1 MATLHE
7 TAYPRLKPD
16 PTAKELA
23 EIYTPTEAEMAFVR
37 RITKQPTTQLA
48 VIIHLKMFQR
58 LAYFTQL
65 ADVPERIRQHI
76 AKAVRLRGALRT
88 GRLDT
93 YDTSGG
99 KRRHME
105 QLRQFLGVR
114 PLNPAGATWLD
125 TVAISAAETKHVIS
139 DIINVL
145 LEELIHHRYEL
156 PAFRVLELAAIRAR
170 EKVNQGYFQSISRA
184 LTPKARTLIDDLLLA
199 KDGSRYTGWQTLKRE
214 PGRPTNKEVR
224 TYLQHIRM
232 LQQLADQLP
241 PIDVPVPK
249 LKQFRT
255 MARALDAS
263 ELAEL
268 TEEKRYALA
277 TIFIRAQ
284 YAKTLDDA
292 AELFIKQVRSLEN
305 LAQQKLIAY
314 QLEHSKRA
322 DYLIGQ
328 LKDVLQAF
336 ELEGSDSQRV
346 DAIGGS
352 LRAEVAT
359 LLTECDEHMAY
370 AGKNYLPFML
380 QPYGVVRPL
389 LFNGLELMT
398 LRSTS
403 QDAGME
409 PLIAAV
415 LSLRNQRRELIEVA
429 SVGLDEDKDFDWTSK
444 AWRQHV
450 FGKRANSLGPGWM
463 HRKYFELAV
472 LVQVKDEIKSGDLF
486 IPRSER
492 FDDYREQLVDE
503 ATFAQELESY
513 GEVAGLPTDAETF
526 VSGLR
531 SELIALADAV
541 DQRFPENV
549 HADMVDGRLVL
560 RKSQRPEVSSA
571 IATVDKLITERM
583 PATSIVDVLIET
595 AHWLQIPRHFRPFAG
610 TDAQVDDLPRRVIT
624 TLFCYGCNLG
634 PTQTARS
641 VKGFSRRQIAWL
653 NLKYVDEGT
662 LERAINDVINTYNKF
677 DLPGY
682 WGSGRSASA
691 DGTKWSVYE
700 DNLLSEYHIR
710 YGGYGGIGYYHV
722 SDKYVALFSHFI
734 PCGVYEGIYILDGLM
749 ANTSDIQPEIVHGDT
764 QAQSYPVFGLAHLL
778 GIQLMPRIR
787 NIKDLTFFR
796 PEPGRSYKNIQ
807 SLFGDSIDWQL
818 IGTHLHDMLRVVVSI
833 RLGKI
838 TASSILRRLGTYSR
852 KNKLYFA
859 FRELGKVLRTLF
871 LLRYIDDIETRK
883 TIQAATNKSEEFN
896 GFVKW
901 VFFGGEGVIAE
912 NVLHEQRKIVKYSQ
926 LVANMVILHN
936 VEGMTRTLAELRK
949 REGIELTPEI
959 LAGLSPYRT
968 SHINRFGDYT
978 LDLEKEVVP
987 LNYAGKVL
995 DG

>member
-76 AKAVRLRGALRT
+76 AKAVRLRGALKT

-105 QLRQFLGVR
+105 LLRQFLGVR

-560 RKSQRPEVSSA
+560 RKSQRPEVSGA

-818 IGTHLHDMLRVVVSI
+818 IGTR
-833 RLGKI
+833 
-838 TASSILRRLGTYSR
+838 ASR
-852 KNKLYFA
+852 KTSPSFA
-859 FRELGKVLRTLF
+859 TGCTMLT
-871 LLRYIDDIETRK
+871 
-883 TIQAATNKSEEFN
+883 
-896 GFVKW
+896 
-901 VFFGGEGVIAE
+901 
-912 NVLHEQRKIVKYSQ
+912 
-926 LVANMVILHN
+926 VA
-936 VEGMTRTLAELRK
+936 
-949 REGIELTPEI
+949 
-959 LAGLSPYRT
+959 
-968 SHINRFGDYT
+968 
-978 LDLEKEVVP
+978 
-987 LNYAGKVL
+987 
-995 DG
+995 

>member
-23 EIYTPTEAEMAFVR
+23 EIYTPTETEMAFVR
-37 RITKQPTTQLA
+37 GITKQPTTQLA
-48 VIIHLKMFQR
+48 VIIHLKLFQR
-58 LAYFTQL
+58 LAYFTLL
-65 ADVPERIRQHI
+65 ADVPDRIRQHI
-76 AKAVRLRGALRT
+76 AQTTRLRKALKS
-88 GRLDT
+88 GRLES

-105 QLRQFLGVR
+105 LLRQFLAVR
-114 PLNPAGATWLD
+114 PLDPSGLAWLD
-125 TVAISAAETKHVIS
+125 TVAIAAAETKHVVS

-170 EKVNQGYFQSISRA
+170 EKVNQGYFHSISHA
-184 LTPKARTLIDDLLLA
+184 LTPKTRKLIDDLLQA
-199 KDGSRYTGWQTLKRE
+199 KEGSRFTGWQTLKRE

-241 PIDVPVPK
+241 PIEVPVPK

-268 TEEKRYALA
+268 TEDKRYALA
-277 TIFIRAQ
+277 AIFIRAQ

-314 QLEHSKRA
+314 QLEHAKRA

-352 LRAEVAT
+352 LRAEVTT
-359 LLTECDEHMAY
+359 LLAECDEHMAY
-370 AGKNYLPFML
+370 AGRNYLPFML

-415 LSLRNQRRELIEVA
+415 LSLRNRRHELIEVA
-429 SVGLDEDKDFDWTSK
+429 SLGLDEDRDFDWMPK

-450 FGKRANSLGPGWM
+450 FGKRANALGPGWM

-472 LVQVKDEIKSGDLF
+472 LVQVKDELKSGDLF
-486 IPRSER
+486 IPHSER

-503 ATFAQELESY
+503 ATFVQELEAY

-560 RKSQRPEVSSA
+560 RKAQRPEISSA

-595 AHWLQIPRHFRPFAG
+595 AQWLQLPRHFRPFAG

-662 LERAINDVINTYNKF
+662 LERPTTDVINTYNKF

-734 PCGVYEGIYILDGLM
+734 PCGVHEGIYILDGLM

-796 PEPGRSYKNIQ
+796 PEPGKPYKNIQ
-807 SLFGDSIDWQL
+807 ALFGDSIDWQL

-871 LLRYIDDIETRK
+871 LLRYIDDVEIRK

-949 REGIELTPEI
+949 AGTELSPEV

-987 LNYAGKVL
+987 LDYSGKVL
-995 DG
+995 G